1 VVTTLV
7 DVTYN
12 AAKEL
17 GDNVRL
23 GAELVAN
30 DLRVL
35 ERTHLASRVAKVE
48 KHISVHYLLS

>member
-1 VVTTLV
+1 M
-7 DVTYN
+7 TYN
-12 AAKEL
+12 AAEEL
-17 GDNVRL
+17 GDNARL

-30 DLRVL
+30 DVRVL